1 MSNIF
6 NSQTPSFSPI
16 SWADIKDEGLMKLE
30 INQGTITQVD
40 TSNQPG
46 APKSNKPK
54 RNFGPKKPKN
64 ADRPQGKKATP
75 PTDRPQGKKVDAPKH
90 SKGCKGSPVK
100 PGKKTKVFEQRTVD
114 EVYTQG
120 YTGNVPSSIVTNNG
134 TKVEI
139 TNVAGC
145 VKIVAKR
152 NGIPI
157 PFIDV
162 TYVGV
167 MVLYNKSDTSP
178 HEFVSI
184 IEPSGSGYCLVVNT
198 VKSTVFI
205 NKVTRFTATPS
216 TPTPSPQANSSPTV
230 HSERKSVE
238 KVNFCFVPHTN
249 GSLDNGEFTVING
262 YVVGKFNGV
271 TASVRP
277 SPRGFEITLED
288 RGTHFATIGEGV
300 RINNNYFASRKN
312 ISNVAAAIAE
322 SQGNS
327 GCNAVPLLR
336 FMSNLFYGLGIVPG
350 STVVMSL
357 PWLWSPHQ

>member
-6 NSQTPSFSPI
+6 DSQTPSPLSRI
-16 SWADIKDEGLMKLE
+16 NWADINDDGLRFK
-30 INQGTITQVD
+30 INQGKITQVD

-54 RNFGPKKPKN
+54 RNFGPKNPKN
-64 ADRPQGKKATP
+64 ANLPQGKKASTQ
-75 PTDRPQGKKVDAPKH
+75 PTDQPQGKKVDA
-90 SKGCKGSPVK
+90 SKNSQGFKRSPVK
-100 PGKKTKVFEQRTVD
+100 SGKKMKVFEQRTVD

-139 TNVAGC
+139 TSVAGC

-152 NGIPI
+152 NGTPI

-216 TPTPSPQANSSPTV
+216 TPTPSPQANSPPTV

-238 KVNFCFVPHTN
+238 KVNFRFVSHAN
-249 GSLDNGEFTVING
+249 GSLDDGDLTVING
-262 YVVGKFNGV
+262 YVVGKFNNTIINV
-271 TASVRP
+271 KPLSN
-277 SPRGFEITLED
+277 GFGIYLGDD
-288 RGTHFATIGEGV
+288 RFATIGEGV

-312 ISNVAAAIAE
+312 ISGVAAAIAE

-336 FMSNLFYGLGIVPG
+336 LMSNLFYGLGIVPG
-350 STVVMSL
+350 STIVLSL
-357 PWLWSPHQ
+357 PWSQCPRQ